1 MSTVN
6 PSSTSNQDP
15 LTARRR
21 NGRIADSDLP
31 PLQTT
36 NGAPGTGDA
45 PTHDPQAAVMTTGS
59 STLGTTAVAVRDLV
73 KTFDDGRV
81 RALDGVSFDVP
92 EGQLLVIIGLS
103 GSGKSTLLR
112 HLNGL
117 HLPSEGSVEV
127 LGVDVP
133 SAKGKDLRSLRRDVG
148 FVFQQF
154 NIVGR
159 LSCMENVLSGALGRL
174 RGPRMGA
181 LMYPK
186 SLREEAL
193 RQLDRVGL
201 GDRAWQRTDT
211 LSGGQQQRVAI
222 ARTLMQ
228 NPRIVLADEPVA
240 SLDPEI
246 SGQVMDLLVQCCI
259 EDNITVLC
267 SLHQV
272 DLALG
277 WANRLIGLQ
286 DGKIVLD
293 SPVDPSLD
301 QDRVMEVYQRLDP
314 TGEKAAEYVDIR

>member
-1 MSTVN
+1 MAVEATLTPDVMD
-6 PSSTSNQDP
+6 SSSV
-15 LTARRR
+15 
-21 NGRIADSDLP
+21 
-31 PLQTT
+31 
-36 NGAPGTGDA
+36 
-45 PTHDPQAAVMTTGS
+45 QAS
-59 STLGTTAVAVRDLV
+59 GTTAVEVNDLV
-73 KTFDDGRV
+73 KTFDNGAV
-81 RALDGVSFDVP
+81 RALDGVSFAVP

-117 HLPSEGSVEV
+117 HSPSEGSVTV
-127 LGVDVP
+127 LEQNV
-133 SAKGKDLRSLRRDVG
+133 ANLNRADLRALRKDVG

-159 LSCMENVLSGALGRL
+159 LTCIENVLTGTLGRL
-174 RGPRMGA
+174 KGPRLGA
-181 LMYPK
+181 SMYPK
-186 SLREEAL
+186 NLRREAIE
-193 RQLDRVGL
+193 QLDRVGL
-201 GDRAWQRTDT
+201 AERAWQRTDT

-228 NPRIVLADEPVA
+228 KPKIVLADEPVA

-259 EDNITVLC
+259 EDGLTVLC

-277 WANRLIGLQ
+277 WADRLIGLR

-293 SPVDPSLD
+293 TPVDDSID
-301 QDRVMEVYQRLDP
+301 QQSVMGVYRELDP
-314 TGEKAAEYVDIR
+314 DGEKTGEYS

>member
-1 MSTVN
+1 MMATGSQN
-6 PSSTSNQDP
+6 HSM
-15 LTARRR
+15 
-21 NGRIADSDLP
+21 NGLH
-31 PLQTT
+31 
-36 NGAPGTGDA
+36 DA
-45 PTHDPQAAVMTTGS
+45 SGSAASAAVSARTSGGGT
-59 STLGTTAVAVRDLV
+59 TTAVRVRDLV
-73 KTFDDGRV
+73 KTFDEGRV

-117 HLPSEGSVEV
+117 HLPTAGSVEV

-133 SAKGKDLRSLRRDVG
+133 SATGKPLRALRRDIG

-186 SLREEAL
+186 AMREEAL
-193 RQLDRVGL
+193 RQLARVGL

-277 WANRLIGLQ
+277 WANRLIGLR
-286 DGKIVLD
+286 DGKVVLD

-301 QDRVMEVYQRLDP
+301 HDRVMEVYNRLDP
-314 TGEKAAEYVDIR
+314 TGEKTNEYQVDLRA

>member
-1 MSTVN
+1 MAVEATLIPDVMD
-6 PSSTSNQDP
+6 SSSV
-15 LTARRR
+15 
-21 NGRIADSDLP
+21 
-31 PLQTT
+31 
-36 NGAPGTGDA
+36 
-45 PTHDPQAAVMTTGS
+45 QAS
-59 STLGTTAVAVRDLV
+59 GTTAVEVNDLV
-73 KTFDDGRV
+73 KTFDNGAV
-81 RALDGVSFDVP
+81 RALDGVSFAVP

-117 HLPSEGSVEV
+117 HSPSEGSVTV
-127 LGVDVP
+127 LEQNV
-133 SAKGKDLRSLRRDVG
+133 ANLNRADLRALRKDVG

-159 LSCMENVLSGALGRL
+159 LTCIENVLTGTLGRL
-174 RGPRMGA
+174 KGPRLGA
-181 LMYPK
+181 SMYPK
-186 SLREEAL
+186 NLRREAIE
-193 RQLDRVGL
+193 QLDRVGL
-201 GDRAWQRTDT
+201 AERAWQRTDT

-228 NPRIVLADEPVA
+228 KPKIVLADEPVA

-259 EDNITVLC
+259 EDGLTVLC

-277 WANRLIGLQ
+277 WADRLIGLR

-293 SPVDPSLD
+293 TPVDDSID
-301 QDRVMEVYQRLDP
+301 QQSVMGVYRELDP
-314 TGEKAAEYVDIR
+314 DGDKTGEYS